1 MKSDRNLDMDLES
14 PLERYRSRWFFFAA
28 VGMVEEMDELN
39 RKWDGELGI
48 FEVVHDK
55 AVAEGD
61 QGSY

>member
-1 MKSDRNLDMDLES
+1 MDLES